1 MLLYRSEY
9 GCSSCCGN
17 EEQVRSF
24 VDRYFGDCN
33 ANNTRR
39 AATVQAKDVCILLT
53 DKFEF
58 LHLLD

>member
-1 MLLYRSEY
+1 
-9 GCSSCCGN
+9 
-17 EEQVRSF
+17 